1 MGCDAVALGSLFAR
15 EARWVRHN
23 AGVLVLVLLVLPSL
37 FAVSTVAFQQVIP
50 RDTPIAVVPENE
62 RVSED
67 ELDAVTGVAAF
78 FSRPHDYESRET
90 AERALAREEVYAI
103 FVVPHGL
110 FDEDASVE
118 IEMIVEEEMVPYEQP
133 SLAIAS
139 ILSGQLRGTFPAETT
154 VQRTAIGE
162 DRTLSEF
169 LVSVGTV
176 LLTMVYAFVYLP
188 RVVADE
194 QRVFQRIRVES
205 SLWRLLAAKYAVFL
219 PLMLVPV
226 LAFHGIAGYLDFQV
240 DLLAPGA
247 VAATLLTFLS
257 LSAIALGVMFLT
269 RFATVGRMVNATL
282 LFGTLAF
289 SNLVYPAGF
298 FSPMRRNIARL
309 SPIHYAGIVHRGTA
323 LKGNA
328 AALYADRY
336 LLLAGFALA
345 SLAFLAAS
353 VVVYQRRA

>member
-1 MGCDAVALGSLFAR
+1 VALRSLFAR

-50 RDTPIAVVPENE
+50 RDTPIAVVPESDV
-62 RVSED
+62 VSED
-67 ELDAVTGVAAF
+67 EVDAVTGVAAF
-78 FSRPHDYESRET
+78 FSRPHDYDSRAS
-90 AERALAREEVYAI
+90 AERALAREEVYAL

-110 FDEDASVE
+110 FDEDASVT
-118 IEMIVEEEMVPYEQP
+118 IEMVVEEEMVPYEQP
-133 SLAIAS
+133 SLAIAN

-154 VQRTAIGE
+154 VERTAIGE

-169 LVSVGTV
+169 LVSVGTI

-205 SLWRLLAAKYAVFL
+205 SLWRLLTVKYAVFL

-226 LAFHGIAGYLDFQV
+226 VAFQGIAASLDFRV
-240 DLLAPGA
+240 DLFAPGA
-247 VAATLLTFLS
+247 LAATLLTFLS

-298 FSPMRRNIARL
+298 FSPMRRTVARL
-309 SPIHYAGIVHRGTA
+309 SPIHYAAIVHRGTA

-336 LLLAGFALA
+336 LLLGGFAVGA
-345 SLAFLAAS
+345 LAFLAGS

>member
-1 MGCDAVALGSLFAR
+1 MTLRSLLAR

-23 AGVLVLVLLVLPSL
+23 AAVLVLVLLILPSL

-50 RDTPIAVVPENE
+50 RDTPIAVVPGDDA
-62 RVSED
+62 VTQD
-67 ELDAVTGVAAF
+67 ELDAVRGVAAF
-78 FSRPHDYESRET
+78 FSRPQSYDSHDR
-90 AERALAREEVYAI
+90 AERALTREEVYAI

-110 FDEDASVE
+110 FDEGADVT
-118 IEMIVEEEMVPYEQP
+118 IEMIVEAEMVPYEQP

-139 ILSGQLRGTFPAETT
+139 ILSGQLRGTFPADVSVART
-154 VQRTAIGE
+154 VIGD

-169 LVSVGTV
+169 LVSVGTI

-194 QRVFQRIRVES
+194 ERVFQRIRVES
-205 SLWRLLAAKYAVFL
+205 SIWRLLTAKYALFT

-226 LAFHGIAGYLDFQV
+226 VAFHAIATHLNFRL

-247 VAATLLTFLS
+247 VAATLLTFVS
-257 LSAIALGVMFLT
+257 LSAIALGIMFLT
-269 RFATVGRMVNATL
+269 RFATVGRLLNATL

-298 FSPMRRNIARL
+298 FSPLRRNVARL
-309 SPIHYAGIVHRGTA
+309 SPIHYAMIVQRGTA
-323 LKGNA
+323 LKANS
-328 AALYADRY
+328 AALYADRFA
-336 LLLAGFALA
+336 LLAGFTLA
-345 SLAFLAAS
+345 GLAFLTGS
-353 VVVYQRRA
+353 VAFYQRRA

>member
-1 MGCDAVALGSLFAR
+1 MALRSLFAR

-50 RDTPIAVVPENE
+50 RDTPIAVVPESDV
-62 RVSED
+62 VSED
-67 ELDAVTGVAAF
+67 EVDAVTGVAAF
-78 FSRPHDYESRET
+78 FSRPHDYDSRAS
-90 AERALAREEVYAI
+90 AERALAREEVYAL

-110 FDEDASVE
+110 FDEDASVT
-118 IEMIVEEEMVPYEQP
+118 IEMVVEEEMVPYEQP
-133 SLAIAS
+133 SLAIAN

-154 VQRTAIGE
+154 VERTAIGE

-169 LVSVGTV
+169 LVSVGTI

-205 SLWRLLAAKYAVFL
+205 SLWRLLTVKYAVFL

-226 LAFHGIAGYLDFQV
+226 VAFQGIAASLDFRV
-240 DLLAPGA
+240 DLFAPGA
-247 VAATLLTFLS
+247 LAATLLTFLS

-298 FSPMRRNIARL
+298 FSPMRRTVARL
-309 SPIHYAGIVHRGTA
+309 SPIHYAAIVHRGTA

-336 LLLAGFALA
+336 LLLGGFAVGA
-345 SLAFLAAS
+345 LAFLAGS